1 MRTLLYQCSAGIAGD
16 MHLAAMVDLGV
27 PEAVLQ
33 EGLQRLPCAGEFALE
48 FKRSKKMG
56 ISGLQAQVRDL
67 AAGEGA
73 KTREGETDAG
83 EGAAVAAEG
92 PAGPASSPS
101 GHRHYADILKLLDA
115 ADLAPGVVARAKTIF
130 AEVAAAEAKIHDIP
144 IERVHFHEVGA
155 LDSIVDVVGAAICLE
170 HLRVDQ
176 VLCGAVEL
184 GGGFVDCAHGRLPV
198 PAPATQEILKGV
210 PCSYGG
216 VEGEATTPTGAA
228 ILKAAVDRFEPP
240 CDFRPQSIGY
250 GLGTRDFHIP
260 NVLRLALGDCAS
272 TTAGHGVAAHV
283 KIEANIDDMSPEA
296 YEPLIDHLLAAG
308 ADDVY
313 FTPIVMKKSRPAINL
328 AVLCP
333 AEQADALVDA
343 VLNRSTTIGLR
354 VLSFEKHTL
363 PRRTQTVHTQF
374 GPVRVKVV
382 VQPDGQRRWKSEYED
397 VRRIAAE
404 AGLDYLQ
411 AKAALDLQIAAS
423 IGDDK
428 TQQRG

>member
-1 MRTLLYQCSAGIAGD
+1 MRTLFYQCGAGIAGD

-27 PEAVLQ
+27 PEAVLR
-33 EGLQRLPCAGEFALE
+33 EGLQRLPCADEFALE
-48 FKRSKKMG
+48 FSRSKKMG
-56 ISGLQAQVRDL
+56 ISGLQARVREL
-67 AAGEGA
+67 AAGEG
-73 KTREGETDAG
+73 TSSGESALAAGKGVAG
-83 EGAAVAAEG
+83 EV
-92 PAGPASSPS
+92 ASSS

-115 ADLAPGVVARAKTIF
+115 AALAPGVAARAKAIF

-144 IERVHFHEVGA
+144 IEQVHFHEVGA

-170 HLRVDQ
+170 HLQVEQ
-176 VLCGAVEL
+176 VLCGVVEF

-198 PAPATQEILKGV
+198 PAPATQEILQGV

-216 VEGEATTPTGAA
+216 VQGEATTPTGAA

-240 CDFRPQSIGY
+240 RTFRPRRIGY
-250 GLGTRDFHIP
+250 GLGTRDFQIP
-260 NVLRLALGDCAS
+260 NVLRLVLGECAP
-272 TTAGHGVAAHV
+272 AAVVGRDAAAHV

-313 FTPIVMKKSRPAINL
+313 VTPIVMKKSRPAIKL
-328 AVLCP
+328 AVLCA
-333 AEQADALVDA
+333 AERADALADA

-354 VLSFEKHTL
+354 VLPFEKRAL
-363 PRRTQTVHTQF
+363 PRQTQTVDTEF

-382 VQPDGQRRWKSEYED
+382 VQPDGQRRWKSEFDD
-397 VRRIAAE
+397 VRRIAQQ

-411 AKAALDLQIAAS
+411 AKAALDLQIAERIA
-423 IGDDK
+423 G
-428 TQQRG
+428 